1 MNTFPSNKKKA
12 SDFSWYLFYIAEDIF
27 LCISL
32 CITLTPSVSLSIS
45 LSTLRDEC
53 TKAPGR
59 ICRVDWNTKVWHS
72 GFNKKI
78 KIPIVSAFWC
88 VFKSNGLHDPLQVMA
103 HNFKAVFLKSCEI
116 IGIKTCMFHSGFHY
130 GTKKHFSRM
139 QSMAG
144 MFTSMWHL
152 AYSKI
157 NHFRRQLLFQDFHA
171 DFFKVEKACRRCCTV
186 W

>member
-1 MNTFPSNKKKA
+1 MNVLKPQAGF
-12 SDFSWYLFYIAEDIF
+12 AELIETQKCGIQG
-27 LCISL
+27 LIRRL
-32 CITLTPSVSLSIS
+32 
-45 LSTLRDEC
+45 
-53 TKAPGR
+53 
-59 ICRVDWNTKVWHS
+59 
-72 GFNKKI
+72 
-78 KIPIVSAFWC
+78 IPIVSAFWC

-103 HNFKAVFLKSCEI
+103 HNFRAVFLKSCQI

-157 NHFRRQLLFQDFHA
+157 NHFRSFFFRIFTQTFLRWKKPAGGAALCGKGWRPFFFIASVCLLWCGQGCACLFRCLLGRQGRGFITSHP
-171 DFFKVEKACRRCCTV
+171 
-186 W
+186 

>member
-32 CITLTPSVSLSIS
+32 CITLTPSVSLSLS
-45 LSTLRDEC
+45 LCLLWEMNVL
-53 TKAPGR
+53 KPQA
-59 ICRVDWNTKVWHS
+59 
-72 GFNKKI
+72 GFAELIETQKCGI
-78 KIPIVSAFWC
+78 QGLIRRLIPIVSAFWC

-103 HNFKAVFLKSCEI
+103 HNFRAVFLKSCQI

-130 GTKKHFSRM
+130 GTEKHFSRM

-157 NHFRRQLLFQDFHA
+157 NHFRRQLFFQDFHA